1 VGVRCEFAPGEDPF
15 AVPAWTGDPATHDA
29 FRPHFNLAAFRRPLP
44 TVDAQG
50 KKVGNQGNV
59 PVGFLRHPGWQNWD
73 FTLARR
79 IPVQI
84 GRGGSV
90 RVQAQFYNMWN
101 LVQFQRMAAGYT
113 FSATGN
119 TSTTTGQYDQIV
131 NPFNFG
137 LTVRFDY

>member
-1 VGVRCEFAPGEDPF
+1 M
-15 AVPAWTGDPATHDA
+15 
-29 FRPHFNLAAFRRPLP
+29 
-44 TVDAQG
+44 
-50 KKVGNQGNV
+50 
-59 PVGFLRHPGWQNWD
+59 PVGYLRHPGWQNWD

-79 IPVQI
+79 IPVQV

-101 LVQFQRMAAGYT
+101 QVQFQRMAASYT
-113 FSATGN
+113 FTQGQAGGNSNTATG
-119 TSTTTGQYDQIV
+119 QFDQVI